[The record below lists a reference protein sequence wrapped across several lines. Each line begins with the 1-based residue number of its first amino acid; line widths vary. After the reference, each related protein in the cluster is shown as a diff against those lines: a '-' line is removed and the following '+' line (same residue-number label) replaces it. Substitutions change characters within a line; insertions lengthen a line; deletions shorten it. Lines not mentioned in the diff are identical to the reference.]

1 MNKLNLTESLLKV
14 LSTKTE
20 SKLAVEKIFDLM
32 KSALR
37 SGDKVVIQGFGS
49 FHTVMRKGKL
59 ARNPK
64 TGAPVKIPPR
74 RSVKF
79 KTAKDFF

>member
-1 MNKLNLTESLLKV
+1 MNKHHLTEVVSRIV
-14 LSTKTE
+14 STKTE
-20 SKLAVEKIFDLM
+20 AKLTVEKIFNVM
-32 KSALR
+32 KAALQ

-49 FHTVMRKGKL
+49 FHTVMRKAKL

-64 TGAPVKIPPR
+64 TGTPVKIPPR

-79 KTAKDFF
+79 KIAKDFF